1 MKFAQGL
8 IVGLL
13 FGSAAVF
20 ISYEKSA
27 FLGLPGVSVTLAE
40 STLTTAMKDVQR
52 ECENRMAAAIE
63 SAERQCETKL
73 SRVQQDEH
81 EEESAEEGAQEPA
94 EEPAEDFAD
103 STELKDPASMT
114 PYGCPPGLPKIQSIL
129 QEEGSEKFSMH
140 HYERYYASWFRDM
153 RCRSTLRLVE
163 IGASQAS
170 LKAWDRMFQSSSKT
184 ILGVA
189 DSDRS
194 SENAMDS
201 LISKGPWDIIIDNGS
216 SAAGQMLFCLFSLWN
231 SLAPGGMYIIQ
242 NLHQNFGVNEVAAE
256 RPLANQ
262 AWAVVQKIEE
272 IQQVLMR
279 HQLGARDLSVMPGD
293 HNLISVEWGM
303 NVVKL
308 RKCTELE
315 CASPPRWREVR
326 VDMDRMVA
334 WNDRATATN
343 PKITKRPGTLP
354 QPMSQPR
361 SIEAPA
367 FADVSGSPYPC
378 PKGLK
383 SIASLIKKSGSDKYK
398 NHRYD
403 HYYERWF
410 REIRCKPKIK
420 VIEIGANQ
428 GHSLNAWDTIFTSP
442 GKTVLGL
449 AYGGPAMGVEKKVRR
464 GVGVLFGDQ
473 SKKKTMEDLIARG
486 PWDIIIDDGSHVP
499 YHMVFSFF
507 SLWKAVVPGGLYVI
521 EDLETN
527 YWLPGRRVYG
537 YKLKNTGIDTDAGH
551 SAVKKVEQLTKAL
564 MRFQLGARGLTVMP
578 GDGDICSVEWGHNLV
593 KIRKCTEEEA
603 AANPT
608 WKTPIFDPQE
618 MEAWIQEAQRTNP
631 RV

>member
-27 FLGLPGVSVTLAE
+27 FLSLPGASVTLAE
-40 STLTTAMKDVQR
+40 STLTTAVKDAQR
-52 ECENRMAAAIE
+52 QCDSRMAAAIE
-63 SAERQCETKL
+63 AAERQCETKL
-73 SRVQQDEH
+73 SRVQDEN
-81 EEESAEEGAQEPA
+81 EESAESEEKAQEPSA
-94 EEPAEDFAD
+94 ESAEAV

-114 PYGCPPGLPKIQSIL
+114 PYGCPAGLPKIQSIL
-129 QEEGSEKFSMH
+129 QDEGSEK
-140 HYERYYASWFRDM
+140 
-153 RCRSTLRLVE
+153 STLRLVE

-170 LKAWDRMFQSSSKT
+170 LKTWDRLFQAASKT
-184 ILGVA
+184 ILGVS
-189 DSDRS
+189 DGDRS
-194 SENAMDS
+194 SEIAMDS

-216 SAAGQMLFCLFSLWN
+216 SVAGQMLFCLFSLWN
-231 SLAPGGMYIIQ
+231 ALAPGGVYIIQ
-242 NLHQNFGVNEVAAE
+242 NLHANFGANEVAAE
-256 RPLANQ
+256 KPLANQ
-262 AWAVVQKIEE
+262 AWAVVQKVEE

-293 HNLISVEWGM
+293 HRLISVEWGM
-303 NVVKL
+303 NLVKL

-315 CASPPRWREVR
+315 CASPPRWREDR
-326 VDMDRMVA
+326 VDMHRMVA
-334 WNDRATATN
+334 WNERATATN

-354 QPMSQPR
+354 QPMSEPL
-361 SIEAPA
+361 STALPA

-378 PKGLK
+378 PRGLK

-420 VIEIGANQ
+420 VVEIGANQ

-442 GKTVLGL
+442 EKTVLGL

-473 SKKKTMEDLIARG
+473 SKKKTMDDLIARG

-527 YWLPGRRVYG
+527 YWLPGRSVYG
-537 YKLKNTGIDTDAGH
+537 YKLKHTGIDTDVGH

-564 MRFQLGARGLTVMP
+564 MRFQLGARDLTVMP
-578 GDGDICSVEWGHNLV
+578 GDGDICSVEWGQNLV
-593 KIRKCTEEEA
+593 KIQKCTEEEA

-608 WKTPIFDPQE
+608 WKSPIFDRRE